1 MEAEYL
7 KVLTETESR
16 SKSNTHR
23 LDKLEEQTSAVNEL
37 AKSVAVMVQEQK
49 HQTETM
55 NGLKDDVSKLDSK
68 VDALEAKPGKRWD
81 KVVEC
86 ALSAIVGAVIAYFL
100 AGGSL

>member
-1 MEAEYL
+1 MDEQFI
-7 KVLTETESR
+7 KILTETESR

-37 AKSVAVMVQEQK
+37 ARSVALMVQEQK
-49 HQTETM
+49 HQTDAMKE
-55 NGLKDDVSKLDSK
+55 LKEDVSKLDSK